1 MPSKIVARPVTPAPS
16 GTLCGFWHSYGP
28 NSRAGYGCMSGK
40 PEGPGTAVHVLTTDH
55 PVAPAGTPL
64 CAYHSPYDVVRRW
77 ELTLSP
83 DTGKGRDVH
92 TFTWGRTRTE
102 AYARVVD
109 MMDDGDTWDG
119 WSFTLA
125 NEPTPGVY
133 A

>member
-1 MPSKIVARPVTPAPS
+1 MPSKIARPVTPAAP
-16 GTLCGFWHSYGP
+16 GTLCGYWHAYGP
-28 NSRAGYGCMSGK
+28 NSKSGYGCAGGK
-40 PEGPGTAVHVLTTDH
+40 PKGPAVAVHVLTTDH
-55 PVAPAGTPL
+55 PVAPAGTAL
-64 CAYHSPYDVVRRW
+64 CAFHSPYDVVRRW

-102 AYARVVD
+102 AYARVTA
-109 MMDDGDTWDG
+109 MMDRTDTWDG

-125 NEPTPGVY
+125 DEPTPDVY